1 MRQLE
6 YVHKQNNE
14 SYIIY
19 VGKVSSLIKKT
30 EMEAWDLQRKQKV
43 IDNLTVVSWWRLGL

>member
-1 MRQLE
+1 MHKLKRVRQLE

-19 VGKVSSLIKKT
+19 VSKVSSLIKKLKWKH
-30 EMEAWDLQRKQKV
+30 EICKGNKV
-43 IDNLTVVSWWRLGL
+43 IDNLTVVS

>member
-1 MRQLE
+1 MGIKRINFRMHKLKRVRQLE

-30 EMEAWDLQRKQKV
+30 EMEA
-43 IDNLTVVSWWRLGL
+43 